1 MSGAAGSAAG
11 GGGDL
16 SGGTDSQRNAD
27 LNSLRKMFG
36 APAADVDTP
45 DSIGTDAQ
53 NEKADA
59 RKLGLFQD
67 LPLCRFSW
75 CILPNHQITLN
86 IWQPQYTLMFSSLL
100 AEPGPHYYLHVL
112 LPGGAESLGQ
122 PGYALQPGTNASLTG
137 TLMRVVYAQRQAN
150 SVLTLIVQGLAR
162 GVVTRPTQDLPY
174 SRGDVQLLPD
184 GEVLRAAARMV
195 LRRPRDDAPPPQPP
209 SIARRLVAAAATAET
224 EAWLP
229 YEAVSLAMD
238 GENRPLDLNQLNASS
253 AAIARGVDAP
263 SAMEEAMDEAP
274 MPPGV
279 ESDGLWAE
287 GSIVHEALTSALD
300 SVEEGE
306 SESDDKEE
314 DGLVVLE
321 YQLWVELDDVLSAL
335 QVLNNREKA
344 VPLPPQMLALLP
356 EPPEGGWPESFKLSV
371 LRAVVAS
378 AAKAKK
384 EEEEEKEEGSKE
396 DGTEDLSYVPMDAAY
411 PVRRRAERLSWL
423 IWAIIGDQ
431 KVGVNAYGG
440 SPYQPLIEA
449 EGTAERLR
457 LALLKIREIRKVL
470 G

>member
-1 MSGAAGSAAG
+1 
-11 GGGDL
+11 
-16 SGGTDSQRNAD
+16 
-27 LNSLRKMFG
+27 
-36 APAADVDTP
+36 
-45 DSIGTDAQ
+45 
-53 NEKADA
+53 
-59 RKLGLFQD
+59 
-67 LPLCRFSW
+67 
-75 CILPNHQITLN
+75 
-86 IWQPQYTLMFSSLL
+86 
-100 AEPGPHYYLHVL
+100 
-112 LPGGAESLGQ
+112 
-122 PGYALQPGTNASLTG
+122 
-137 TLMRVVYAQRQAN
+137 
-150 SVLTLIVQGLAR
+150 
-162 GVVTRPTQDLPY
+162 
-174 SRGDVQLLPD
+174 
-184 GEVLRAAARMV
+184 
-195 LRRPRDDAPPPQPP
+195 
-209 SIARRLVAAAATAET
+209 
-224 EAWLP
+224 
-229 YEAVSLAMD
+229 
-238 GENRPLDLNQLNASS
+238 
-253 AAIARGVDAP
+253 
-263 SAMEEAMDEAP
+263 MDEAP

-384 EEEEEKEEGSKE
+384 EEEEEKEEGSEE

>member
-1 MSGAAGSAAG
+1 
-11 GGGDL
+11 
-16 SGGTDSQRNAD
+16 
-27 LNSLRKMFG
+27 
-36 APAADVDTP
+36 
-45 DSIGTDAQ
+45 
-53 NEKADA
+53 
-59 RKLGLFQD
+59 
-67 LPLCRFSW
+67 
-75 CILPNHQITLN
+75 
-86 IWQPQYTLMFSSLL
+86 
-100 AEPGPHYYLHVL
+100 
-112 LPGGAESLGQ
+112 
-122 PGYALQPGTNASLTG
+122 
-137 TLMRVVYAQRQAN
+137 
-150 SVLTLIVQGLAR
+150 
-162 GVVTRPTQDLPY
+162 
-174 SRGDVQLLPD
+174 
-184 GEVLRAAARMV
+184 
-195 LRRPRDDAPPPQPP
+195 
-209 SIARRLVAAAATAET
+209 
-224 EAWLP
+224 
-229 YEAVSLAMD
+229 
-238 GENRPLDLNQLNASS
+238 
-253 AAIARGVDAP
+253 
-263 SAMEEAMDEAP
+263 
-274 MPPGV
+274 MPPEI

-287 GSIVHEALTSALD
+287 GSIVYEALTSALD

-314 DGLVVLE
+314 EGLVVLE

-356 EPPEGGWPESFKLSV
+356 EPPERLAGGFKLSV

-384 EEEEEKEEGSKE
+384 EEEEEGSKE
-396 DGTEDLSYVPMDAAY
+396 DGSEDLSYVPMDAAC